1 MTRSAY
7 FLGVD
12 GGGSMTRLL
21 LIDADGRELAHA
33 ETGTIDHGQ
42 IGIDSAAGRLAE
54 GLEALFSAAGVP
66 REDLAFAYFGLPAYG
81 EDARAA
87 ERLAELPAGLLGH
100 RRYECGND
108 MVCGWAGSLAGADGV
123 NVVAGTGSIGYGE
136 RKGISARAGGWG
148 NAIGDEG
155 SGYWIAS
162 RALSLF
168 SRMSDGRAPKG
179 PLHALL
185 KAELGL
191 ERDLDLCSLVGAGGL
206 LTTRNRVAA
215 LCPLVARAAAQGD
228 AAAQAIFIDAASEL
242 AAIVEAVRIAVGYAD
257 EEVAPVS
264 YSGGAFAAGDFLKSA
279 FAAAVSERSGT
290 YRLTAPIL
298 SPLAGAA
305 LLAARLAG
313 TPLTS
318 AAISRLQSAAP
329 PPSPTPS
336 PMHAGRIP

>member
-1 MTRSAY
+1 VTGNAY

-12 GGGSMTRLL
+12 GGGSNTGFQ
-21 LIDADGRELAHA
+21 LIDADGRELARA
-33 ETGTIDHGQ
+33 QTGTTDYGQ
-42 IGIDSAAGRLAE
+42 IGIDGAAGRLAE
-54 GLEALFSAAGVP
+54 GLDAVFATAGVH
-66 REDLAFAYFGLPAYG
+66 REDIAFAYFGLPAFG

-87 ERLAELPAGLLGH
+87 EQLGELPAGLLGH
-100 RRYECGND
+100 RRYACGND

-123 NVVAGTGSIGYGE
+123 SVVAGTGSIGYGE
-136 RKGISARAGGWG
+136 RQGRSARAGGWG

-162 RALSLF
+162 RALTLF

-179 PLHALL
+179 PLHAIL

-191 ERDLDLCSLVGAGGL
+191 ERDLDLCSMVGAGGL
-206 LTTRNRVAA
+206 LTARDRVAA
-215 LCPLVARAAAQGD
+215 LCPLVARAAVQGD
-228 AAAQAIFIDAASEL
+228 AAAEAIFIDAAREL
-242 AAIVEAVRIAVGYAD
+242 AAIVEAVRFAVGYTD

-264 YSGGAFAAGDFLKSA
+264 YSGGAFDAGDFFQSA
-279 FAAAVSERSGT
+279 LAAAVGERAGT

-305 LLAARLAG
+305 LLAAKLAG

-329 PPSPTPS
+329 PRSPTS
-336 PMHAGRIP
+336 

>member
-1 MTRSAY
+1 VTKNAC

-12 GGGSMTRLL
+12 GGGSKTGFQ
-21 LIDADGRELAHA
+21 LIGSDGGELAHA
-33 ETGTIDHGQ
+33 QTGTTDHGQ
-42 IGIDSAAGRLAE
+42 IGIDGAAGRLAE
-54 GLEALFSAAGVP
+54 GLDAVFARADVR
-66 REDLAFAYFGLPAYG
+66 REDIAFAYFGLPAYG

-87 ERLAELPAGLLGH
+87 EQLGELPAGLLGH
-100 RRYECGND
+100 RRYACGND

-136 RKGISARAGGWG
+136 RQGRSARAGGWG
-148 NAIGDEG
+148 NTIGDEG

-162 RALSLF
+162 RALTLF
-168 SRMSDGRAPKG
+168 SRMSDGRALKG
-179 PLHALL
+179 PLHAIL
-185 KAELGL
+185 KAELDL
-191 ERDLDLCSLVGAGGL
+191 ERDLDLCSLVGAGGPL
-206 LTTRNRVAA
+206 AARDRVAA

-228 AAAQAIFIDAASEL
+228 AAAAAIFIDAAREL

-264 YSGGAFAAGDFLKSA
+264 FSGGAFAAGEFFQNA
-279 FAAAVSERSGT
+279 FAAAVDERAGL
-290 YRLTAPIL
+290 YRLAPPIL

-305 LLAARLAG
+305 LLAAKLAG

-329 PPSPTPS
+329 PPSSLVPAS
-336 PMHAGRIP
+336 E